1 MVYALRQEACGPAR
15 ECGGAPKSL
24 HESRYENPP
33 RLHHGANLA
42 RGRPAVNITRRL
54 RDLPLR
60 TQLIWA
66 FALLSITTTAIS
78 TITLTTLSGQ
88 RMHANLTERSA
99 QIARQLQHQ
108 LQSVVAFDDHLTARE
123 LFDSYAGDRKLDGM
137 AVYADNGELI
147 EGRGIHPEHLRSV
160 NADLGVNKD
169 HVIVV
174 AGIKSREGQLG
185 RLYVSFSTRLNDA
198 AQRRDSWIA
207 AGIGAGV
214 VLFALLLAVHTSRRI
229 ARRLVSIA
237 HAADRMAAGDWSQ
250 PSLDATAQDEIG
262 ALAHAFNAMVSEL
275 SRLSREHEQLVLTE
289 RERLENLVSERTQ
302 DLQQSREM
310 FRLMAE
316 STNAVPFTLDLTRG
330 CFTYIGAQGITDS
343 GIPESQWKEP
353 GALDIVFPRDP
364 NHEVR
369 QRFDELGSGPF
380 EFVTA
385 LSQGNGRHTEVRW
398 TGTCESVAGAK
409 ILRGLMLDI
418 TELRRLGRELA
429 AAQKLESVGRLAAG
443 VAHEINTPVQF
454 VSDNVQFVRT
464 SMTDIAAVIH
474 AYRDLRD
481 AAQSSGDVAAAVRL
495 AEDAEKAADLDYIL
509 NNAPQALDSSI
520 EGLGRIATI
529 VRSMK
534 EFAHPDQAQK
544 TLADL
549 NQAIRSTLVIA
560 HNEYKYVAELSAQF
574 DDLPPIPCFL
584 GEINQVVLNLL
595 VNASHA
601 ISDVVKGTGSLG
613 NLNVRTRL
621 DGNEV
626 EISISDTGTGIPESA
641 RDKIFDPFFTT
652 KEVGKGTGQGL
663 AIAHSVIVKKHG
675 GTLRFETE
683 CGKGTT
689 FFIRLPIDAPIDASD
704 AAQVAA

>member
-1 MVYALRQEACGPAR
+1 
-15 ECGGAPKSL
+15 
-24 HESRYENPP
+24 
-33 RLHHGANLA
+33 
-42 RGRPAVNITRRL
+42 
-54 RDLPLR
+54 LR
-60 TQLIWA
+60 TQLIWV
-66 FALLSITTTAIS
+66 FALLSIATTAIS

-88 RMHANLTERSA
+88 RMHANLMERSA
-99 QIARQLQHQ
+99 QIARQLQYQ

-123 LFDSYAGDRKLDGM
+123 LFDSYAGDRELDGI
-137 AVYADNGELI
+137 AVYAGNDDLI
-147 EGRGIHPEHLRSV
+147 EGRGIHPEHLGSI
-160 NADLGVNKD
+160 NADLGVNKG

-174 AGIKSREGQLG
+174 AGIKSREGRVG
-185 RLYVSFSTRLNDA
+185 HLYVSFSTRLNDA
-198 AQRRDSWIA
+198 AQRRDRWIA
-207 AGIGAGV
+207 AGIGVVV
-214 VLFALLLAVHTSRRI
+214 VLCALLLAVHTSRRI

-237 HAADRMAAGDWSQ
+237 QAADRMAAGELSQ
-250 PSLDATAQDEIG
+250 PSLDDTALDEIG
-262 ALAHAFNAMVSEL
+262 ALAHAFNVMVSES
-275 SRLSREHEQLVLTE
+275 SRLSQEHEQLVLTE

-302 DLQQSREM
+302 DLLQSREM

-343 GIPESQWKEP
+343 GIPELQWKEP
-353 GALDIVFPRDP
+353 GALDIVFARDRNP
-364 NHEVR
+364 EVR
-369 QRFDELGSGPF
+369 QRFDRCDSGPF

-385 LSQGNGRHTEVRW
+385 VFMGNGRQTEVRW
-398 TGTCESVAGAK
+398 TGTCERVAGAK
-409 ILRGLMLDI
+409 VLRGLMLDI

-464 SMTDIAAVIH
+464 SMTDVAAVIH
-474 AYRDLRD
+474 AYRDLKD
-481 AAQSSGDVAAAVRL
+481 AAQSKGDLAAAVLL
-495 AEDAEKAADLDYIL
+495 AEDAEKAADLDYVL
-509 NNAPQALDSSI
+509 NNAPQALDSAI

-549 NQAIRSTLVIA
+549 NQAIRSRLVIV
-560 HNEYKYVAELSAQF
+560 HIEDKYVAELGTEF
-574 DDLPPIPCFL
+574 GDLPPIPCFL

-601 ISDVVKGTGSLG
+601 ISDVVKGTGTLG
-613 NLNVRTRL
+613 KLEVRTRL

-683 CGKGTT
+683 CGKSTT
-689 FFIRLPIDAPIDASD
+689 FLIRLTIDAPIDMSD
-704 AAQVAA
+704 TKQLAA

>member
-1 MVYALRQEACGPAR
+1 
-15 ECGGAPKSL
+15 
-24 HESRYENPP
+24 
-33 RLHHGANLA
+33 
-42 RGRPAVNITRRL
+42 VNITRQL

-60 TQLIWA
+60 TQLVWV

-78 TITLTTLSGQ
+78 TITLTTLSGH

-99 QIARQLQHQ
+99 RIARQLQSQ

-123 LFDSYAGDRKLDGM
+123 LFDSYAGDRELDGI

-147 EGRGIHPEHLRSV
+147 EGRGIRPAHVRSV
-160 NADLGVNKD
+160 DANLGVNKD

-174 AGIKSREGQLG
+174 AGVKSREGQAG
-185 RLYVSFSTRLNDA
+185 YLYVSFSTRLNDS
-198 AQRRDSWIA
+198 AQRRDCWIA
-207 AGIGAGV
+207 AGIGGSV
-214 VLFALLLAVHTSRRI
+214 VLCALLLAVHTSRRI

-237 HAADRMAAGDWSQ
+237 QAADRMAAGDLSE
-250 PSLDATAQDEIG
+250 PSLDDTAQDEIG
-262 ALAHAFNAMVSEL
+262 ALAHAFNVMVSEL
-275 SRLSREHEQLVLTE
+275 SRLSLEHQQLVLTE
-289 RERLENLVSERTQ
+289 RERLENLVSERTL

-316 STNAVPFTLDLTRG
+316 STKAVPFTLDLTRG
-330 CFTYIGAQGITDS
+330 CFTYIGAQGIRDS

-353 GALDIVFPRDP
+353 GSLDIVVPPDT

-369 QRFDELGSGPF
+369 QRFDECDGGPF

-385 LSQGNGRHTEVRW
+385 LFMGNGRQSEVRW
-398 TGTCESVAGAK
+398 TGTCEMVAGAK
-409 ILRGLMLDI
+409 VLRGLMLDI

-474 AYRDLRD
+474 AYRALKIAVESESAAAA
-481 AAQSSGDVAAAVRL
+481 AAQSAG
-495 AEDAEKAADLDYIL
+495 EAEKAADLDYIL
-509 NNAPQALDSSI
+509 KNAPQALDSSI
-520 EGLGRIATI
+520 EGLERIATI

-560 HNEYKYVAELSAQF
+560 HNEYKYVAELGTQF
-574 DDLPPIPCFL
+574 DDLPAIPCFL

-601 ISDVVKGTGSLG
+601 ISDVVKGTGNLG
-613 NLNVRTRL
+613 KLNVRTRL

-626 EISISDTGTGIPESA
+626 EISISDSGTGIPETA

-689 FFIRLPIDAPIDASD
+689 FFIRLPIDEPIDMID
-704 AAQVAA
+704 TTQVAA